1 MFNSYTAFI
10 LCLAVFGGV
19 FLLGFM
25 GVGSDTIPDDMS
37 VRVESAA
44 GTSRTHRGGGLRR
57 GK

>member
-37 VRVESAA
+37 VRVESAT

>member
-25 GVGSDTIPDDMS
+25 GIGSDTIPDDMS
-37 VRVESAA
+37 VRLESAT